1 MVAAL
6 FRKQLLKAATPQ
18 LRDALLG
25 AQPGRET
32 EELLFP
38 LFAEYVLAHHG
49 AEILRY
55 RWSARSIMRAVLCAS
70 PRPTQMHHAPCD
82 ASLLLCTT
90 AYNPVVKCHDGDGC

>member
-18 LRDALLG
+18 LRDALLA

-32 EELLFP
+32 EDLLFP

-55 RWSARSIMRAVLCAS
+55 RCFCRTSLPSHHRSHAS
-70 PRPTQMHHAPCD
+70 E
-82 ASLLLCTT
+82 
-90 AYNPVVKCHDGDGC
+90 